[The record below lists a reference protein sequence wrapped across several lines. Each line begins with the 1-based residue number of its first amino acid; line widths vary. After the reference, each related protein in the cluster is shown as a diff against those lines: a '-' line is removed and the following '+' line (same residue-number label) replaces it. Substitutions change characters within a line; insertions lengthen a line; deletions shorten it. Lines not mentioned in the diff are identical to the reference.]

1 VPDLEGAMSLVGKN
15 PRRGKISMLYDG
27 QLIKMVLEPKNSFL
41 RIPCN
46 PSLECSKRHEDR
58 LVAIDPISRQI
69 QLSQRWYDKGA
80 NQG

>member
-15 PRRGKISMLYDG
+15 PQRGKISRLYDK
-27 QLIKMVLEPKNSFL
+27 QIIKIVLKPKCSFL
-41 RIPCN
+41 RILCN
-46 PSLECSKRHEDR
+46 PPLECSKRYEDR

-69 QLSQRWYDKGA
+69 PLSQRWYDKGA